1 MPPHVDNFSQTETD
15 SESGASGE
23 HKGIRKKSGSF
34 QDKKT
39 AEELLR
45 QRGSEDLGQQHRVT
59 VDSHTTICAKR
70 LYHSSSM
77 LEVSGH
83 RELLTGDLRDHSPLA
98 HSLHSMYVM
107 RGGGGSSAVTRHEK
121 YVGHPDTALIH
132 DYSPPNA
139 EFLFNKR
146 ISATCSSKTNAGTS
160 SEPLGEASSLQ
171 FHDFFWKHEHSSPAP
186 LSDASDVQTSFQDD
200 NMDSITESECDTEIP
215 LNKNTPFAK
224 PHRPR
229 SYSLRDLPIHN
240 KFSNWCGVKGSPP
253 SLLSLSGSVAD
264 LRSQAEKKLRSTR
277 AAEME
282 GKSQLCDS
290 RSREIERLQRE
301 RAQIMSGIH
310 LDLHQHPLTVE
321 LTEAKLNHGIGETD
335 ALLRVLQSGT
345 AEDLVGIPVKQQ
357 LYERHMRTIETLRKE
372 REKRLQRYQRSRS
385 LSPQKHLSLLQT
397 LDASQR
403 DLDLPSKRREYLQQL
418 RRDVVENTRVQEP
431 KRRSIQHPSDIELL
445 LRDYQRAREETKSEI
460 ARARDKLRERAEQE
474 KRRIREKIVS
484 QLQKEEARLRTLAS
498 TSTLCTDSS
507 LSLSSGPTS
516 GYNSSNTA
524 TYTASNLSSQEGQ
537 VSSGNALLSRD
548 TRGRSAVR
556 NSQLYVLEKLQKD
569 STFEASSI
577 QPPLPSSSISCKFTH
592 GLTISVSSSS
602 TKGYQDLSKHILA
615 NATTEVMAACSH
627 NLRNLYTCQAAAGWK
642 YQCTEKEVLVYY
654 KVFPSATRHG
664 FLGAGVIE
672 RPLPYV
678 WGLVRDP
685 GKRHLYDRT
694 INTARIHKKV
704 TSHIQLVY
712 LVTDSSLCYLKQ
724 PRDFCCITVE
734 AKEENLS
741 VLAVQSVY
749 DASMPHPCKEVVR
762 GEILPSAWIL
772 EPDVVNGRDITR
784 VIYMAQVDLG
794 APAIPTR
801 LLSSIAKHQPLV
813 IAHLAHF
820 LAS

>member
-1 MPPHVDNFSQTETD
+1 
-15 SESGASGE
+15 
-23 HKGIRKKSGSF
+23 
-34 QDKKT
+34 
-39 AEELLR
+39 
-45 QRGSEDLGQQHRVT
+45 
-59 VDSHTTICAKR
+59 
-70 LYHSSSM
+70 
-77 LEVSGH
+77 
-83 RELLTGDLRDHSPLA
+83 
-98 HSLHSMYVM
+98 
-107 RGGGGSSAVTRHEK
+107 
-121 YVGHPDTALIH
+121 
-132 DYSPPNA
+132 
-139 EFLFNKR
+139 
-146 ISATCSSKTNAGTS
+146 
-160 SEPLGEASSLQ
+160 
-171 FHDFFWKHEHSSPAP
+171 
-186 LSDASDVQTSFQDD
+186 
-200 NMDSITESECDTEIP
+200 
-215 LNKNTPFAK
+215 
-224 PHRPR
+224 
-229 SYSLRDLPIHN
+229 
-240 KFSNWCGVKGSPP
+240 
-253 SLLSLSGSVAD
+253 
-264 LRSQAEKKLRSTR
+264 
-277 AAEME
+277 
-282 GKSQLCDS
+282 
-290 RSREIERLQRE
+290 
-301 RAQIMSGIH
+301 
-310 LDLHQHPLTVE
+310 LTVE
-321 LTEAKLNHGIGETD
+321 LAEAKLNYGIGETD

-345 AEDLVGIPVKQQ
+345 ADDMVAIPVKQQ

-385 LSPQKHLSLLQT
+385 LSPQKHLSLLQV

-403 DLDLPSKRREYLQQL
+403 DVDLPSRRREYLQQL

-474 KRRIREKIVS
+474 KKRIREQIFS
-484 QLQKEEARLRTLAS
+484 QLQKEEARLKTLAS

-537 VSSGNALLSRD
+537 ASGGFPFCFYSPTAFLFP
-548 TRGRSAVR
+548 A
-556 NSQLYVLEKLQKD
+556 
-569 STFEASSI
+569 EASRI
-577 QPPLPSSSISCKFTH
+577 QPPLPSRSISCRFTH

-602 TKGYQDLSKHILA
+602 TKGYQDLSKQILA

-627 NLRNLYTCQAAAGWK
+627 NLRNLYTCQAAGGWK

-672 RPLPYV
+672 RPLPCV

-694 INTARIHKKV
+694 INTAQIHKKV

-712 LVTDSSLCYLKQ
+712 LVTDPSLCYLKQ

-741 VLAVQSVY
+741 VLAVQSVD
-749 DASMPHPCKEVVR
+749 DASMPHPCKEAVR

-794 APAIPTR
+794 APAIPAR
-801 LLSSIAKHQPLV
+801 LLSSIAKRQPLV
-813 IAHLAHF
+813 IARLAHF

>member
-1 MPPHVDNFSQTETD
+1 
-15 SESGASGE
+15 
-23 HKGIRKKSGSF
+23 
-34 QDKKT
+34 
-39 AEELLR
+39 
-45 QRGSEDLGQQHRVT
+45 
-59 VDSHTTICAKR
+59 
-70 LYHSSSM
+70 
-77 LEVSGH
+77 
-83 RELLTGDLRDHSPLA
+83 
-98 HSLHSMYVM
+98 
-107 RGGGGSSAVTRHEK
+107 
-121 YVGHPDTALIH
+121 
-132 DYSPPNA
+132 
-139 EFLFNKR
+139 
-146 ISATCSSKTNAGTS
+146 
-160 SEPLGEASSLQ
+160 
-171 FHDFFWKHEHSSPAP
+171 
-186 LSDASDVQTSFQDD
+186 
-200 NMDSITESECDTEIP
+200 
-215 LNKNTPFAK
+215 
-224 PHRPR
+224 
-229 SYSLRDLPIHN
+229 
-240 KFSNWCGVKGSPP
+240 
-253 SLLSLSGSVAD
+253 
-264 LRSQAEKKLRSTR
+264 
-277 AAEME
+277 
-282 GKSQLCDS
+282 
-290 RSREIERLQRE
+290 
-301 RAQIMSGIH
+301 
-310 LDLHQHPLTVE
+310 LTVE
-321 LTEAKLNHGIGETD
+321 LTEAKLNYGIGETD

-345 AEDLVGIPVKQQ
+345 ADDLVAIPVKQQ
-357 LYERHMRTIETLRKE
+357 LYERRHMRTIETLRKE

-403 DLDLPSKRREYLQQL
+403 DPDLPSRRREYLQQL

-431 KRRSIQHPSDIELL
+431 KRSVQHPSDIELL
-445 LRDYQRAREETKSEI
+445 LRDYQRAREETKTEI

-474 KRRIREKIVS
+474 KRRIREQIFS
-484 QLQKEEARLRTLAS
+484 QLQKEEARLKTLAS

-537 VSSGNALLSRD
+537 VRNDRPVRLMDVQSFIRIRWIGCSSG
-548 TRGRSAVR
+548 GF
-556 NSQLYVLEKLQKD
+556 K
-569 STFEASSI
+569 I
-577 QPPLPSSSISCKFTH
+577 QPPLPSSSISCRFTH

-712 LVTDSSLCYLKQ
+712 LVTDTSLCYLKQ

-741 VLAVQSVY
+741 VLAIQSVY

-784 VIYMAQVDLG
+784 VIYMAQV
-794 APAIPTR
+794 
-801 LLSSIAKHQPLV
+801 
-813 IAHLAHF
+813 
-820 LAS
+820 

>member
-1 MPPHVDNFSQTETD
+1 
-15 SESGASGE
+15 
-23 HKGIRKKSGSF
+23 
-34 QDKKT
+34 
-39 AEELLR
+39 
-45 QRGSEDLGQQHRVT
+45 
-59 VDSHTTICAKR
+59 
-70 LYHSSSM
+70 
-77 LEVSGH
+77 
-83 RELLTGDLRDHSPLA
+83 
-98 HSLHSMYVM
+98 
-107 RGGGGSSAVTRHEK
+107 
-121 YVGHPDTALIH
+121 
-132 DYSPPNA
+132 
-139 EFLFNKR
+139 
-146 ISATCSSKTNAGTS
+146 
-160 SEPLGEASSLQ
+160 
-171 FHDFFWKHEHSSPAP
+171 
-186 LSDASDVQTSFQDD
+186 LS
-200 NMDSITESECDTEIP
+200 
-215 LNKNTPFAK
+215 
-224 PHRPR
+224 
-229 SYSLRDLPIHN
+229 
-240 KFSNWCGVKGSPP
+240 
-253 SLLSLSGSVAD
+253 
-264 LRSQAEKKLRSTR
+264 
-277 AAEME
+277 
-282 GKSQLCDS
+282 
-290 RSREIERLQRE
+290 
-301 RAQIMSGIH
+301 
-310 LDLHQHPLTVE
+310 VE
-321 LTEAKLNHGIGETD
+321 LTEAKLSYGIGETD

-345 AEDLVGIPVKQQ
+345 ADDLVAIPVKQQ

-385 LSPQKHLSLLQT
+385 LSPQKHLNLLQT

-403 DLDLPSKRREYLQQL
+403 DLDLPSRRREYLQQL

-445 LRDYQRAREETKSEI
+445 LRDYQRAREETKTEI

-474 KRRIREKIVS
+474 KRRIREQIFS
-484 QLQKEEARLRTLAS
+484 QLQKEEARLKTLAS

-524 TYTASNLSSQEGQ
+524 TYTASNLGSQDGQ
-537 VSSGNALLSRD
+537 RNYQYTDCLDKGYLQSFIRTKWIGCSSG
-548 TRGRSAVR
+548 GF
-556 NSQLYVLEKLQKD
+556 K
-569 STFEASSI
+569 I
-577 QPPLPSSSISCKFTH
+577 QPPLPSNSISCRFTH

-627 NLRNLYTCQAAAGWK
+627 NLRNLYSCQAAAGWK

-672 RPLPYV
+672 RPLPSV

-712 LVTDSSLCYLKQ
+712 LVTDTSLCYLKQ

-794 APAIPTR
+794 APAIPAR
-801 LLSSIAKHQPLV
+801 LLSSIAKRQPLV
-813 IAHLAHF
+813 IARLAHF

>member
-1 MPPHVDNFSQTETD
+1 
-15 SESGASGE
+15 
-23 HKGIRKKSGSF
+23 
-34 QDKKT
+34 
-39 AEELLR
+39 
-45 QRGSEDLGQQHRVT
+45 
-59 VDSHTTICAKR
+59 
-70 LYHSSSM
+70 
-77 LEVSGH
+77 
-83 RELLTGDLRDHSPLA
+83 
-98 HSLHSMYVM
+98 
-107 RGGGGSSAVTRHEK
+107 
-121 YVGHPDTALIH
+121 
-132 DYSPPNA
+132 
-139 EFLFNKR
+139 
-146 ISATCSSKTNAGTS
+146 
-160 SEPLGEASSLQ
+160 
-171 FHDFFWKHEHSSPAP
+171 
-186 LSDASDVQTSFQDD
+186 
-200 NMDSITESECDTEIP
+200 
-215 LNKNTPFAK
+215 
-224 PHRPR
+224 
-229 SYSLRDLPIHN
+229 
-240 KFSNWCGVKGSPP
+240 
-253 SLLSLSGSVAD
+253 
-264 LRSQAEKKLRSTR
+264 
-277 AAEME
+277 
-282 GKSQLCDS
+282 
-290 RSREIERLQRE
+290 
-301 RAQIMSGIH
+301 
-310 LDLHQHPLTVE
+310 LTVE
-321 LTEAKLNHGIGETD
+321 LTEAKLNYGIGETD

-345 AEDLVGIPVKQQ
+345 ADDLVAVPVKQQ

-397 LDASQR
+397 LDGSQR
-403 DLDLPSKRREYLQQL
+403 DLDLPSRRREYLQQL

-445 LRDYQRAREETKSEI
+445 LRDYQRAREETKTEI

-474 KRRIREKIVS
+474 KRRIREQIFS
-484 QLQKEEARLRTLAS
+484 QLQKEEARLKTLAS

-524 TYTASNLSSQEGQ
+524 TYTASNLSGQEGQ
-537 VSSGNALLSRD
+537 CNYQYADCLDKGCYLLHLLMRIRWIGCSSGGCR
-548 TRGRSAVR
+548 
-556 NSQLYVLEKLQKD
+556 
-569 STFEASSI
+569 I
-577 QPPLPSSSISCKFTH
+577 QPPLPSSSISCRFTH

-672 RPLPYV
+672 RPLPCV

-712 LVTDSSLCYLKQ
+712 LVTDTSLCYLKQ

-741 VLAVQSVY
+741 VLAIQSVY
-749 DASMPHPCKEVVR
+749 DASMPHPCKEAVR

-794 APAIPTR
+794 APAIPAR
-801 LLSSIAKHQPLV
+801 LLSSIAKRQPLV
-813 IAHLAHF
+813 IARLAHF

>member
-1 MPPHVDNFSQTETD
+1 
-15 SESGASGE
+15 
-23 HKGIRKKSGSF
+23 
-34 QDKKT
+34 
-39 AEELLR
+39 
-45 QRGSEDLGQQHRVT
+45 
-59 VDSHTTICAKR
+59 
-70 LYHSSSM
+70 
-77 LEVSGH
+77 
-83 RELLTGDLRDHSPLA
+83 
-98 HSLHSMYVM
+98 
-107 RGGGGSSAVTRHEK
+107 
-121 YVGHPDTALIH
+121 
-132 DYSPPNA
+132 
-139 EFLFNKR
+139 
-146 ISATCSSKTNAGTS
+146 
-160 SEPLGEASSLQ
+160 
-171 FHDFFWKHEHSSPAP
+171 
-186 LSDASDVQTSFQDD
+186 
-200 NMDSITESECDTEIP
+200 
-215 LNKNTPFAK
+215 
-224 PHRPR
+224 
-229 SYSLRDLPIHN
+229 
-240 KFSNWCGVKGSPP
+240 
-253 SLLSLSGSVAD
+253 
-264 LRSQAEKKLRSTR
+264 
-277 AAEME
+277 
-282 GKSQLCDS
+282 
-290 RSREIERLQRE
+290 
-301 RAQIMSGIH
+301 
-310 LDLHQHPLTVE
+310 LTVE
-321 LTEAKLNHGIGETD
+321 LAEAKLHYGIGETD

-345 AEDLVGIPVKQQ
+345 AEDLVAIPVKQQ

-385 LSPQKHLSLLQT
+385 LSPQKHLSLLQA

-403 DLDLPSKRREYLQQL
+403 DLDLPSRRREYLQQL
-418 RRDVVENTRVQEP
+418 RRDVVANTRLQES
-431 KRRSIQHPSDIELL
+431 KRRSLQHPSDIEVL
-445 LRDYQRAREETKSEI
+445 LRDYQRAREETKNEI

-474 KRRIREKIVS
+474 KRRIREQIFS
-484 QLQKEEARLRTLAS
+484 QLQKEEARLKTLAS

-524 TYTASNLSSQEGQ
+524 VYTASNLSSWEGQ
-537 VSSGNALLSRD
+537 DQAGPNEGLKSLQLQNNGVRVFLFPYGLFPAETSR
-548 TRGRSAVR
+548 
-556 NSQLYVLEKLQKD
+556 
-569 STFEASSI
+569 I
-577 QPPLPSSSISCKFTH
+577 QPPPPSSSISCRFTH

-615 NATTEVMAACSH
+615 NATTEVMAACSN

-672 RPLPYV
+672 RPLPSV

-734 AKEENLS
+734 AEEENLS
-741 VLAVQSVY
+741 VLAIQSVY

-801 LLSSIAKHQPLV
+801 LLSSIAKRQPLV
-813 IAHLAHF
+813 IARLAHF
-820 LAS
+820 LAR

>member
-1 MPPHVDNFSQTETD
+1 
-15 SESGASGE
+15 
-23 HKGIRKKSGSF
+23 
-34 QDKKT
+34 
-39 AEELLR
+39 
-45 QRGSEDLGQQHRVT
+45 
-59 VDSHTTICAKR
+59 
-70 LYHSSSM
+70 
-77 LEVSGH
+77 
-83 RELLTGDLRDHSPLA
+83 
-98 HSLHSMYVM
+98 
-107 RGGGGSSAVTRHEK
+107 
-121 YVGHPDTALIH
+121 
-132 DYSPPNA
+132 
-139 EFLFNKR
+139 
-146 ISATCSSKTNAGTS
+146 
-160 SEPLGEASSLQ
+160 
-171 FHDFFWKHEHSSPAP
+171 
-186 LSDASDVQTSFQDD
+186 
-200 NMDSITESECDTEIP
+200 
-215 LNKNTPFAK
+215 
-224 PHRPR
+224 
-229 SYSLRDLPIHN
+229 
-240 KFSNWCGVKGSPP
+240 
-253 SLLSLSGSVAD
+253 
-264 LRSQAEKKLRSTR
+264 
-277 AAEME
+277 
-282 GKSQLCDS
+282 
-290 RSREIERLQRE
+290 
-301 RAQIMSGIH
+301 
-310 LDLHQHPLTVE
+310 LTVE
-321 LTEAKLNHGIGETD
+321 LTEAKLNYGIGETD

-345 AEDLVGIPVKQQ
+345 ADDLVAIPVKQQ
-357 LYERHMRTIETLRKE
+357 LYESRHMRTIETLKKE

-403 DLDLPSKRREYLQQL
+403 DPDLPSRRREYLQQL

-431 KRRSIQHPSDIELL
+431 KRSVQHPSDIELL
-445 LRDYQRAREETKSEI
+445 LRDYQRAREETKTEI

-474 KRRIREKIVS
+474 KRRIREQIFS
-484 QLQKEEARLRTLAS
+484 QLQKEEARLKTLAS

-524 TYTASNLSSQEGQ
+524 TCTASNLSSQEGQ
-537 VSSGNALLSRD
+537 VRNDWPMRDVQSFIRIRWIGCSSG
-548 TRGRSAVR
+548 GF
-556 NSQLYVLEKLQKD
+556 K
-569 STFEASSI
+569 I
-577 QPPLPSSSISCKFTH
+577 QPPLPSSSISCRFTH

-712 LVTDSSLCYLKQ
+712 LVTDTSLCYLKQ

-741 VLAVQSVY
+741 VLAIQSVY

-794 APAIPTR
+794 APAIPAR
-801 LLSSIAKHQPLV
+801 LLSSIAKRQPLV
-813 IAHLAHF
+813 IARLAHF

>member
-1 MPPHVDNFSQTETD
+1 
-15 SESGASGE
+15 
-23 HKGIRKKSGSF
+23 
-34 QDKKT
+34 
-39 AEELLR
+39 
-45 QRGSEDLGQQHRVT
+45 
-59 VDSHTTICAKR
+59 
-70 LYHSSSM
+70 
-77 LEVSGH
+77 
-83 RELLTGDLRDHSPLA
+83 
-98 HSLHSMYVM
+98 
-107 RGGGGSSAVTRHEK
+107 
-121 YVGHPDTALIH
+121 
-132 DYSPPNA
+132 
-139 EFLFNKR
+139 
-146 ISATCSSKTNAGTS
+146 
-160 SEPLGEASSLQ
+160 
-171 FHDFFWKHEHSSPAP
+171 
-186 LSDASDVQTSFQDD
+186 
-200 NMDSITESECDTEIP
+200 
-215 LNKNTPFAK
+215 
-224 PHRPR
+224 
-229 SYSLRDLPIHN
+229 
-240 KFSNWCGVKGSPP
+240 
-253 SLLSLSGSVAD
+253 
-264 LRSQAEKKLRSTR
+264 
-277 AAEME
+277 
-282 GKSQLCDS
+282 
-290 RSREIERLQRE
+290 
-301 RAQIMSGIH
+301 
-310 LDLHQHPLTVE
+310 LTVE

-345 AEDLVGIPVKQQ
+345 ADDLVAVPVKQQ

-397 LDASQR
+397 LDASQK
-403 DLDLPSKRREYLQQL
+403 DLDLPSRRREYLQQL
-418 RRDVVENTRVQEP
+418 RRDVVENTRVQES
-431 KRRSIQHPSDIELL
+431 KRRSMQHPSDIELL
-445 LRDYQRAREETKSEI
+445 LRDYQKAREETKTEI

-474 KRRIREKIVS
+474 KRRIREQIFS
-484 QLQKEEARLRTLAS
+484 QLQKEEARLKTLAS

-524 TYTASNLSSQEGQ
+524 TYAASNPGSQEGQ
-537 VSSGNALLSRD
+537 V
-548 TRGRSAVR
+548 R
-556 NSQLYVLEKLQKD
+556 NDWLPRQTSE
-569 STFEASSI
+569 I
-577 QPPLPSSSISCKFTH
+577 QPPLPSSSISCRFTH
-592 GLTISVSSSS
+592 GVTISISSSS

-672 RPLPYV
+672 RALPYV
-678 WGLVRDP
+678 WGVVRDP

-712 LVTDSSLCYLKQ
+712 LVTDTSLCYLKQ

-749 DASMPHPCKEVVR
+749 DASMPHPGKEVVR

-772 EPDVVNGRDITR
+772 EPDVVNGRDVTR

-794 APAIPTR
+794 APAIPAR
-801 LLSSIAKHQPLV
+801 LLSSMAKRQPLV
-813 IAHLAHF
+813 IARLAHL

>member
-1 MPPHVDNFSQTETD
+1 
-15 SESGASGE
+15 
-23 HKGIRKKSGSF
+23 
-34 QDKKT
+34 
-39 AEELLR
+39 
-45 QRGSEDLGQQHRVT
+45 
-59 VDSHTTICAKR
+59 
-70 LYHSSSM
+70 
-77 LEVSGH
+77 
-83 RELLTGDLRDHSPLA
+83 
-98 HSLHSMYVM
+98 
-107 RGGGGSSAVTRHEK
+107 
-121 YVGHPDTALIH
+121 
-132 DYSPPNA
+132 
-139 EFLFNKR
+139 
-146 ISATCSSKTNAGTS
+146 
-160 SEPLGEASSLQ
+160 
-171 FHDFFWKHEHSSPAP
+171 
-186 LSDASDVQTSFQDD
+186 
-200 NMDSITESECDTEIP
+200 
-215 LNKNTPFAK
+215 
-224 PHRPR
+224 
-229 SYSLRDLPIHN
+229 
-240 KFSNWCGVKGSPP
+240 
-253 SLLSLSGSVAD
+253 
-264 LRSQAEKKLRSTR
+264 
-277 AAEME
+277 
-282 GKSQLCDS
+282 
-290 RSREIERLQRE
+290 
-301 RAQIMSGIH
+301 
-310 LDLHQHPLTVE
+310 LTVE
-321 LTEAKLNHGIGETD
+321 LTEAKLNYGIGETD

-345 AEDLVGIPVKQQ
+345 ADDLVAIPANQQ
-357 LYERHMRTIETLRKE
+357 LYERHMKTIETLRKE

-397 LDASQR
+397 LDARQR
-403 DLDLPSKRREYLQQL
+403 DLDLPSRRREYLQQL

-445 LRDYQRAREETKSEI
+445 LRDYQKAREETKTEI

-474 KRRIREKIVS
+474 KRRIREQIFS
-484 QLQKEEARLRTLAS
+484 QLQKEEARLKTLAS

-516 GYNSSNTA
+516 GYNSSNAA
-524 TYTASNLSSQEGQ
+524 TYTASNPSSQEGQ
-537 VSSGNALLSRD
+537 CNCQYTDCLGKGCYQSPIRIGWIGCSN
-548 TRGRSAVR
+548 GRF
-556 NSQLYVLEKLQKD
+556 K
-569 STFEASSI
+569 I
-577 QPPLPSSSISCKFTH
+577 QPPLPSRSSSCTVTH

-712 LVTDSSLCYLKQ
+712 LVTDTSLCYLKQ

-734 AKEENLS
+734 AKKENLS
-741 VLAVQSVY
+741 VLAIQSVY

-794 APAIPTR
+794 APAIPAR
-801 LLSSIAKHQPLV
+801 LLSSIAKRQPLV
-813 IAHLAHF
+813 IARLAHF

>member
-1 MPPHVDNFSQTETD
+1 
-15 SESGASGE
+15 
-23 HKGIRKKSGSF
+23 
-34 QDKKT
+34 
-39 AEELLR
+39 
-45 QRGSEDLGQQHRVT
+45 
-59 VDSHTTICAKR
+59 
-70 LYHSSSM
+70 
-77 LEVSGH
+77 
-83 RELLTGDLRDHSPLA
+83 
-98 HSLHSMYVM
+98 
-107 RGGGGSSAVTRHEK
+107 
-121 YVGHPDTALIH
+121 
-132 DYSPPNA
+132 
-139 EFLFNKR
+139 
-146 ISATCSSKTNAGTS
+146 
-160 SEPLGEASSLQ
+160 
-171 FHDFFWKHEHSSPAP
+171 
-186 LSDASDVQTSFQDD
+186 
-200 NMDSITESECDTEIP
+200 
-215 LNKNTPFAK
+215 
-224 PHRPR
+224 
-229 SYSLRDLPIHN
+229 
-240 KFSNWCGVKGSPP
+240 
-253 SLLSLSGSVAD
+253 
-264 LRSQAEKKLRSTR
+264 
-277 AAEME
+277 
-282 GKSQLCDS
+282 
-290 RSREIERLQRE
+290 
-301 RAQIMSGIH
+301 
-310 LDLHQHPLTVE
+310 LTVE
-321 LTEAKLNHGIGETD
+321 LTEAKLNYGIGETD

-345 AEDLVGIPVKQQ
+345 AEELVTIPMKQQ
-357 LYERHMRTIETLRKE
+357 LYERHMRAIETLRKE
-372 REKRLQRYQRSRS
+372 REQRLQRYQRSRS

-403 DLDLPSKRREYLQQL
+403 DPDLPSRRREYLQQL
-418 RRDVVENTRVQEP
+418 RRDVVENTRAQEL
-431 KRRSIQHPSDIELL
+431 KRSVQHPSDIELL

-474 KRRIREKIVS
+474 KRRIREQILS
-484 QLQKEEARLRTLAS
+484 QLQKEEARLKTLAS

-537 VSSGNALLSRD
+537 VRNNCLRKGWHESFRR
-548 TRGRSAVR
+548 TRCLGAPVS
-556 NSQLYVLEKLQKD
+556 K
-569 STFEASSI
+569 ASSV
-577 QPPLPSSSISCKFTH
+577 QPPLPSSSISCRFTH

-712 LVTDSSLCYLKQ
+712 LVTDTSLCYLKQ

-801 LLSSIAKHQPLV
+801 LLSSIAKRQPLV

>member
-1 MPPHVDNFSQTETD
+1 
-15 SESGASGE
+15 
-23 HKGIRKKSGSF
+23 
-34 QDKKT
+34 
-39 AEELLR
+39 
-45 QRGSEDLGQQHRVT
+45 
-59 VDSHTTICAKR
+59 
-70 LYHSSSM
+70 
-77 LEVSGH
+77 
-83 RELLTGDLRDHSPLA
+83 
-98 HSLHSMYVM
+98 
-107 RGGGGSSAVTRHEK
+107 
-121 YVGHPDTALIH
+121 
-132 DYSPPNA
+132 
-139 EFLFNKR
+139 
-146 ISATCSSKTNAGTS
+146 
-160 SEPLGEASSLQ
+160 
-171 FHDFFWKHEHSSPAP
+171 
-186 LSDASDVQTSFQDD
+186 
-200 NMDSITESECDTEIP
+200 
-215 LNKNTPFAK
+215 
-224 PHRPR
+224 
-229 SYSLRDLPIHN
+229 
-240 KFSNWCGVKGSPP
+240 
-253 SLLSLSGSVAD
+253 
-264 LRSQAEKKLRSTR
+264 
-277 AAEME
+277 
-282 GKSQLCDS
+282 
-290 RSREIERLQRE
+290 
-301 RAQIMSGIH
+301 
-310 LDLHQHPLTVE
+310 LTVE
-321 LTEAKLNHGIGETD
+321 LTEAKLNYGIGETD

-345 AEDLVGIPVKQQ
+345 ADDLVAIPVKQQ
-357 LYERHMRTIETLRKE
+357 LYERRHMRTIETLRKE

-403 DLDLPSKRREYLQQL
+403 DPDLPSRRREYLQQL

-431 KRRSIQHPSDIELL
+431 KRSVQHPSDIELL
-445 LRDYQRAREETKSEI
+445 LRDYQRAREETKTEI

-474 KRRIREKIVS
+474 KRRIREQIFS
-484 QLQKEEARLRTLAS
+484 QLQKEEARLKTLAS

-537 VSSGNALLSRD
+537 VRNDRPVRLMDVQSFIRIRWIGCSSG
-548 TRGRSAVR
+548 GF
-556 NSQLYVLEKLQKD
+556 K
-569 STFEASSI
+569 I
-577 QPPLPSSSISCKFTH
+577 QPPLPSSSISCRFTH

-712 LVTDSSLCYLKQ
+712 LVTDTSLCYLKQ

-741 VLAVQSVY
+741 VLAIQSVY

-794 APAIPTR
+794 APAIPAR
-801 LLSSIAKHQPLV
+801 LLSSIAKRQPLV
-813 IAHLAHF
+813 IARLAHF

>member
-1 MPPHVDNFSQTETD
+1 
-15 SESGASGE
+15 
-23 HKGIRKKSGSF
+23 
-34 QDKKT
+34 
-39 AEELLR
+39 
-45 QRGSEDLGQQHRVT
+45 
-59 VDSHTTICAKR
+59 
-70 LYHSSSM
+70 
-77 LEVSGH
+77 
-83 RELLTGDLRDHSPLA
+83 
-98 HSLHSMYVM
+98 
-107 RGGGGSSAVTRHEK
+107 
-121 YVGHPDTALIH
+121 
-132 DYSPPNA
+132 
-139 EFLFNKR
+139 
-146 ISATCSSKTNAGTS
+146 
-160 SEPLGEASSLQ
+160 
-171 FHDFFWKHEHSSPAP
+171 
-186 LSDASDVQTSFQDD
+186 
-200 NMDSITESECDTEIP
+200 
-215 LNKNTPFAK
+215 
-224 PHRPR
+224 
-229 SYSLRDLPIHN
+229 
-240 KFSNWCGVKGSPP
+240 
-253 SLLSLSGSVAD
+253 
-264 LRSQAEKKLRSTR
+264 
-277 AAEME
+277 
-282 GKSQLCDS
+282 
-290 RSREIERLQRE
+290 
-301 RAQIMSGIH
+301 
-310 LDLHQHPLTVE
+310 LTVE
-321 LTEAKLNHGIGETD
+321 LTEAKLNYGIGETD

-345 AEDLVGIPVKQQ
+345 AEDLVAIPVKQQ
-357 LYERHMRTIETLRKE
+357 LYERHMKTIETLRKE

-403 DLDLPSKRREYLQQL
+403 DLDLPSRRREYLQQL
-418 RRDVVENTRVQEP
+418 RKDVVENTRIQEP

-445 LRDYQRAREETKSEI
+445 LRDYQRAREETKTEI

-474 KRRIREKIVS
+474 KRRIREQIFS
-484 QLQKEEARLRTLAS
+484 QLQKEEARLKTLAS

-507 LSLSSGPTS
+507 LSLSSGATS

-524 TYTASNLSSQEGQ
+524 TYTASNLSGQEGQ
-537 VSSGNALLSRD
+537 CNYQYTDCLDKGCYLSPSSLHQEA
-548 TRGRSAVR
+548 GR
-556 NSQLYVLEKLQKD
+556 
-569 STFEASSI
+569 T
-577 QPPLPSSSISCKFTH
+577 QPPLPSSSISCRFTH

-642 YQCTEKEVLVYY
+642 YQCTEKEVMVYY

-672 RPLPYV
+672 RPLPCV

-712 LVTDSSLCYLKQ
+712 LVTDTSLCYLKQ

-741 VLAVQSVY
+741 VLAIQSVY

-794 APAIPTR
+794 APAIPAR
-801 LLSSIAKHQPLV
+801 LLSSIAKRQPLV
-813 IAHLAHF
+813 IARLAHF

>member
-1 MPPHVDNFSQTETD
+1 
-15 SESGASGE
+15 
-23 HKGIRKKSGSF
+23 
-34 QDKKT
+34 
-39 AEELLR
+39 
-45 QRGSEDLGQQHRVT
+45 
-59 VDSHTTICAKR
+59 
-70 LYHSSSM
+70 
-77 LEVSGH
+77 
-83 RELLTGDLRDHSPLA
+83 
-98 HSLHSMYVM
+98 
-107 RGGGGSSAVTRHEK
+107 
-121 YVGHPDTALIH
+121 
-132 DYSPPNA
+132 
-139 EFLFNKR
+139 
-146 ISATCSSKTNAGTS
+146 
-160 SEPLGEASSLQ
+160 
-171 FHDFFWKHEHSSPAP
+171 
-186 LSDASDVQTSFQDD
+186 
-200 NMDSITESECDTEIP
+200 
-215 LNKNTPFAK
+215 
-224 PHRPR
+224 
-229 SYSLRDLPIHN
+229 
-240 KFSNWCGVKGSPP
+240 
-253 SLLSLSGSVAD
+253 
-264 LRSQAEKKLRSTR
+264 
-277 AAEME
+277 
-282 GKSQLCDS
+282 
-290 RSREIERLQRE
+290 
-301 RAQIMSGIH
+301 
-310 LDLHQHPLTVE
+310 LTVE
-321 LTEAKLNHGIGETD
+321 LTEAKLNYGIGETD

-345 AEDLVGIPVKQQ
+345 ADDLVAIPVKQQ
-357 LYERHMRTIETLRKE
+357 LYESRHMRTIETLRKE

-403 DLDLPSKRREYLQQL
+403 DPDLPSRRREYLQQL

-431 KRRSIQHPSDIELL
+431 KRSVQHPSDIELL
-445 LRDYQRAREETKSEI
+445 LRDYQRAREETKTEI

-474 KRRIREKIVS
+474 KRRIREQIFS
-484 QLQKEEARLRTLAS
+484 QLQKEEARLKTLAS

-537 VSSGNALLSRD
+537 VRNDWPMRDVQSFIRIGWIGCSSG
-548 TRGRSAVR
+548 GF
-556 NSQLYVLEKLQKD
+556 K
-569 STFEASSI
+569 I
-577 QPPLPSSSISCKFTH
+577 QPPLPSSSISCRFTH

-712 LVTDSSLCYLKQ
+712 LVTDTSLCYLKQ

-741 VLAVQSVY
+741 VLAIQSVY

-794 APAIPTR
+794 APAIPAR
-801 LLSSIAKHQPLV
+801 LLSSIAKRQPLV
-813 IAHLAHF
+813 IARLAHF

>member
-1 MPPHVDNFSQTETD
+1 
-15 SESGASGE
+15 
-23 HKGIRKKSGSF
+23 
-34 QDKKT
+34 
-39 AEELLR
+39 
-45 QRGSEDLGQQHRVT
+45 
-59 VDSHTTICAKR
+59 
-70 LYHSSSM
+70 
-77 LEVSGH
+77 
-83 RELLTGDLRDHSPLA
+83 
-98 HSLHSMYVM
+98 
-107 RGGGGSSAVTRHEK
+107 
-121 YVGHPDTALIH
+121 
-132 DYSPPNA
+132 
-139 EFLFNKR
+139 
-146 ISATCSSKTNAGTS
+146 
-160 SEPLGEASSLQ
+160 
-171 FHDFFWKHEHSSPAP
+171 
-186 LSDASDVQTSFQDD
+186 
-200 NMDSITESECDTEIP
+200 
-215 LNKNTPFAK
+215 
-224 PHRPR
+224 
-229 SYSLRDLPIHN
+229 
-240 KFSNWCGVKGSPP
+240 
-253 SLLSLSGSVAD
+253 
-264 LRSQAEKKLRSTR
+264 
-277 AAEME
+277 
-282 GKSQLCDS
+282 
-290 RSREIERLQRE
+290 
-301 RAQIMSGIH
+301 
-310 LDLHQHPLTVE
+310 LTVE
-321 LTEAKLNHGIGETD
+321 LAEAKLNYGIGETD

-345 AEDLVGIPVKQQ
+345 AEDQVAIPVKQQ

-372 REKRLQRYQRSRS
+372 REKRLQRSRS

-403 DLDLPSKRREYLQQL
+403 DLDLPSRRREYLQQL

-445 LRDYQRAREETKSEI
+445 LQDYQRAREETKTEI

-474 KRRIREKIVS
+474 KRRIREQIFS
-484 QLQKEEARLRTLAS
+484 QLQKEEARLKTLAS

-524 TYTASNLSSQEGQ
+524 TYTASNLSSQDGQ
-537 VSSGNALLSRD
+537 VRNYW
-548 TRGRSAVR
+548 AVR
-556 NSQLYVLEKLQKD
+556 LMLLDKGWHQ
-569 STFEASSI
+569 TFIRTRCTGCSKGGFDTV
-577 QPPLPSSSISCKFTH
+577 QPPLPSSSISCRFTH

-602 TKGYQDLSKHILA
+602 TKGYQDLSKRILA

-672 RPLPYV
+672 RPLPCV

-685 GKRHLYDRT
+685 GKQHLYNRT

-712 LVTDSSLCYLKQ
+712 LVTDTSLCYLKQ

-741 VLAVQSVY
+741 VLAIQSVY
-749 DASMPHPCKEVVR
+749 DASMPHPCEEVVR

-794 APAIPTR
+794 APAIPAR
-801 LLSSIAKHQPLV
+801 LLSSIAKRQPLV
-813 IAHLAHF
+813 IARLAHF
-820 LAS
+820 L

>member
-1 MPPHVDNFSQTETD
+1 
-15 SESGASGE
+15 
-23 HKGIRKKSGSF
+23 
-34 QDKKT
+34 
-39 AEELLR
+39 
-45 QRGSEDLGQQHRVT
+45 
-59 VDSHTTICAKR
+59 
-70 LYHSSSM
+70 
-77 LEVSGH
+77 
-83 RELLTGDLRDHSPLA
+83 
-98 HSLHSMYVM
+98 
-107 RGGGGSSAVTRHEK
+107 
-121 YVGHPDTALIH
+121 
-132 DYSPPNA
+132 
-139 EFLFNKR
+139 
-146 ISATCSSKTNAGTS
+146 
-160 SEPLGEASSLQ
+160 
-171 FHDFFWKHEHSSPAP
+171 
-186 LSDASDVQTSFQDD
+186 
-200 NMDSITESECDTEIP
+200 
-215 LNKNTPFAK
+215 
-224 PHRPR
+224 
-229 SYSLRDLPIHN
+229 
-240 KFSNWCGVKGSPP
+240 
-253 SLLSLSGSVAD
+253 
-264 LRSQAEKKLRSTR
+264 
-277 AAEME
+277 
-282 GKSQLCDS
+282 
-290 RSREIERLQRE
+290 
-301 RAQIMSGIH
+301 
-310 LDLHQHPLTVE
+310 LTVE
-321 LTEAKLNHGIGETD
+321 LTEAKLNYGIGETD

-345 AEDLVGIPVKQQ
+345 ADDLVAIPVKQQ

-385 LSPQKHLSLLQT
+385 LSPQKHLSLLQAV
-397 LDASQR
+397 DASQR

-445 LRDYQRAREETKSEI
+445 LRDYQRAREETKTEI

-474 KRRIREKIVS
+474 KRRIREQIFS
-484 QLQKEEARLRTLAS
+484 QLQKEEARLKTLAS

-537 VSSGNALLSRD
+537 CNYQCRD
-548 TRGRSAVR
+548 CLDNGCYQSYIGIRWIGCS
-556 NSQLYVLEKLQKD
+556 NGGFK
-569 STFEASSI
+569 I
-577 QPPLPSSSISCKFTH
+577 QPPLPSTSISCSFTH
-592 GLTISVSSSS
+592 GLTVSASSSS

-672 RPLPYV
+672 RPLPCV

-712 LVTDSSLCYLKQ
+712 LMTDTSLCYLKQ

-741 VLAVQSVY
+741 VLAIQSVY

-772 EPDVVNGRDITR
+772 EPDVVNGRDVTR

-794 APAIPTR
+794 APAIPAR
-801 LLSSIAKHQPLV
+801 LLSSIAKRQPLV
-813 IAHLAHF
+813 IARLAHF

>member
-1 MPPHVDNFSQTETD
+1 
-15 SESGASGE
+15 
-23 HKGIRKKSGSF
+23 
-34 QDKKT
+34 
-39 AEELLR
+39 
-45 QRGSEDLGQQHRVT
+45 
-59 VDSHTTICAKR
+59 
-70 LYHSSSM
+70 
-77 LEVSGH
+77 
-83 RELLTGDLRDHSPLA
+83 
-98 HSLHSMYVM
+98 
-107 RGGGGSSAVTRHEK
+107 
-121 YVGHPDTALIH
+121 
-132 DYSPPNA
+132 
-139 EFLFNKR
+139 
-146 ISATCSSKTNAGTS
+146 
-160 SEPLGEASSLQ
+160 
-171 FHDFFWKHEHSSPAP
+171 
-186 LSDASDVQTSFQDD
+186 
-200 NMDSITESECDTEIP
+200 
-215 LNKNTPFAK
+215 
-224 PHRPR
+224 
-229 SYSLRDLPIHN
+229 
-240 KFSNWCGVKGSPP
+240 
-253 SLLSLSGSVAD
+253 
-264 LRSQAEKKLRSTR
+264 
-277 AAEME
+277 
-282 GKSQLCDS
+282 
-290 RSREIERLQRE
+290 
-301 RAQIMSGIH
+301 
-310 LDLHQHPLTVE
+310 LTVE
-321 LTEAKLNHGIGETD
+321 LAEAKLSYGIGETD

-345 AEDLVGIPVKQQ
+345 ADDLVAVPVKQQ

-397 LDASQR
+397 LDASRR
-403 DLDLPSKRREYLQQL
+403 DPDLPSRRREYLQQL

-474 KRRIREKIVS
+474 KKRIREQIFS
-484 QLQKEEARLRTLAS
+484 QLQKEEARLKTLAS

-524 TYTASNLSSQEGQ
+524 TYTASNLSSQDGQ
-537 VSSGNALLSRD
+537 VRNNWTVRLITLVGFLLFLFNSPLAFLF
-548 TRGRSAVR
+548 SAEAVR
-556 NSQLYVLEKLQKD
+556 
-569 STFEASSI
+569 T
-577 QPPLPSSSISCKFTH
+577 QPPLPSSSISCRFTH

-627 NLRNLYTCQAAAGWK
+627 NLRNLYTCQASAGWK

-672 RPLPYV
+672 RPLPCV

-712 LVTDSSLCYLKQ
+712 LVTDTSLCYLKQ

-794 APAIPTR
+794 APAIPAR
-801 LLSSIAKHQPLV
+801 LLSSMAKRQPLV
-813 IAHLAHF
+813 IARLAHF
-820 LAS
+820 LTS

>member
-1 MPPHVDNFSQTETD
+1 
-15 SESGASGE
+15 
-23 HKGIRKKSGSF
+23 
-34 QDKKT
+34 
-39 AEELLR
+39 
-45 QRGSEDLGQQHRVT
+45 
-59 VDSHTTICAKR
+59 
-70 LYHSSSM
+70 
-77 LEVSGH
+77 
-83 RELLTGDLRDHSPLA
+83 
-98 HSLHSMYVM
+98 
-107 RGGGGSSAVTRHEK
+107 
-121 YVGHPDTALIH
+121 
-132 DYSPPNA
+132 
-139 EFLFNKR
+139 
-146 ISATCSSKTNAGTS
+146 
-160 SEPLGEASSLQ
+160 
-171 FHDFFWKHEHSSPAP
+171 
-186 LSDASDVQTSFQDD
+186 
-200 NMDSITESECDTEIP
+200 
-215 LNKNTPFAK
+215 
-224 PHRPR
+224 
-229 SYSLRDLPIHN
+229 
-240 KFSNWCGVKGSPP
+240 
-253 SLLSLSGSVAD
+253 
-264 LRSQAEKKLRSTR
+264 
-277 AAEME
+277 
-282 GKSQLCDS
+282 
-290 RSREIERLQRE
+290 
-301 RAQIMSGIH
+301 
-310 LDLHQHPLTVE
+310 LTVE
-321 LTEAKLNHGIGETD
+321 LTEAKLNYGIGETD

-345 AEDLVGIPVKQQ
+345 ADDLVAVPVKQQ

-397 LDASQR
+397 LDGSQR
-403 DLDLPSKRREYLQQL
+403 DLDLPSRRREYLQQL

-445 LRDYQRAREETKSEI
+445 LRDYQRAREETKTEI

-474 KRRIREKIVS
+474 KRRIREQIFS
-484 QLQKEEARLRTLAS
+484 QLQKEEARLKTLAS

-537 VSSGNALLSRD
+537 CNYQYADCLDKGCYLLHLSMRIRWTGCSSG
-548 TRGRSAVR
+548 G
-556 NSQLYVLEKLQKD
+556 YK
-569 STFEASSI
+569 I
-577 QPPLPSSSISCKFTH
+577 QPPLPSSSISCRFTH

-712 LVTDSSLCYLKQ
+712 LVTDTSLCYLKQ

-741 VLAVQSVY
+741 VLAIQSVY
-749 DASMPHPCKEVVR
+749 DASMPHPCKEAVR

-772 EPDVVNGRDITR
+772 EPDVVNGRDVTR

-794 APAIPTR
+794 APAIPAR
-801 LLSSIAKHQPLV
+801 LLSSIAKRQPLV
-813 IAHLAHF
+813 IARLAHF